1 MSKDFDKI
9 GKGCAIDKTTSVW
22 KRGNLKKSG
31 QIKLGNN
38 VTIFPF
44 CRFVVTSLDENNH
57 SGIIIGDGSY
67 INSHCFLSGEGGLTI
82 GKKCLIAPG
91 VKFVSAGHQVND
103 INGLY
108 HTPVISK
115 KILIGDNVWI
125 GAGAIIMGGVKIGEG
140 SVIGAGS
147 VVTKDTIPYSVNYG
161 VPSRFIRFRK
171 HQISILDKFLYF
183 FKFKK

>member
-1 MSKDFDKI
+1 MRKDFDKI

-22 KRGNLKKSG
+22 KRGNLKKPG

-44 CRFVVTSLDENNH
+44 CRLVVTSLDENNH
-57 SGIIIGDGSY
+57 SGIIIGDGTY

-91 VKFVSAGHQVND
+91 VKFVSAGHQVDD

-125 GAGAIIMGGVKIGEG
+125 GEGAIILAGTIIGNGAVIAANSIVKGE
-140 SVIGAGS
+140 VLPNT
-147 VVTKDTIPYSVNYG
+147 V
-161 VPSRFIRFRK
+161 
-171 HQISILDKFLYF
+171 YF
-183 FKFKK
+183 NKKK